1 MSLRA
6 RLLLATVALVAA
18 GLLASDVATWLAV
31 RSFLYTRIDQQL
43 GDVAVRS
50 AAMPPPPGDARLIRG
65 PRGPG
70 DLLLQFR
77 DIDGNVLNQAP
88 EPGELT
94 LTDVVSGDDFRRLLD
109 EGGGPIT
116 VTAPGSG
123 DRWRVRA
130 EAMPGYGV
138 MFLAGAPLAEPE
150 RLLGR
155 LVLIEALVTLVV
167 VSALALLALRV
178 VKAGLRPLDSMTET
192 ASAIAAGDL
201 TRRVP
206 ASDHHEVGR
215 LGSALNVMLGRIE
228 AAFAARTASE
238 DRLRRFVAD
247 ASHELRTP
255 LTSIRGYAELFRRGA
270 AERPEDLALAMR
282 RIEDEAERMGELVD
296 ELLLLTRL
304 DQGRPLERVPVDLR
318 EVAIDAVGD
327 AQVVEPERPITV
339 EADAPVTVVG
349 DEARLRQVAANLLA
363 NARMHTPAGTP
374 VTVRVL
380 ADPDAPGFGG
390 PGAGLLEVADEG
402 PGLAREHAARV
413 FERFYRTDPSRTRQ
427 RGGAGLGLS
436 IVAAIAD
443 AHGGRASVRTDPG
456 RGATFR
462 VELPLV
468 ELPLLVAEG
477 GGRVEPPGLVG
488 GAEPGDDADQP
499 ADREG
504 DPGRRPGHLGRLA
517 GQ

>member
-18 GLLASDVATWLAV
+18 GLLVSDVATWLAV

-88 EPGELT
+88 EPGQLT
-94 LTDVVSGDDFRRLLD
+94 LTDVVSGDDFRRLLVQ
-109 EGGGPIT
+109 GGGPIT

-130 EAMPGYGV
+130 EPMPGYGV

-215 LGSALNVMLGRIE
+215 LGSAS
-228 AAFAARTASE
+228 T
-238 DRLRRFVAD
+238 
-247 ASHELRTP
+247 
-255 LTSIRGYAELFRRGA
+255 
-270 AERPEDLALAMR
+270 
-282 RIEDEAERMGELVD
+282 
-296 ELLLLTRL
+296 
-304 DQGRPLERVPVDLR
+304 
-318 EVAIDAVGD
+318 
-327 AQVVEPERPITV
+327 
-339 EADAPVTVVG
+339 
-349 DEARLRQVAANLLA
+349 
-363 NARMHTPAGTP
+363 
-374 VTVRVL
+374 
-380 ADPDAPGFGG
+380 
-390 PGAGLLEVADEG
+390 
-402 PGLAREHAARV
+402 
-413 FERFYRTDPSRTRQ
+413 
-427 RGGAGLGLS
+427 
-436 IVAAIAD
+436 
-443 AHGGRASVRTDPG
+443 
-456 RGATFR
+456 
-462 VELPLV
+462 
-468 ELPLLVAEG
+468 
-477 GGRVEPPGLVG
+477 
-488 GAEPGDDADQP
+488 
-499 ADREG
+499 
-504 DPGRRPGHLGRLA
+504 
-517 GQ
+517 